1 MKNLLNLQVARGLNL
16 KVEAVPKEGPE
27 NSVSGDVLHIRV
39 RDHEVHQE
47 SVGSIPRTAI
57 AGGGALAETEGA
69 PPVATENG
77 GETATAVSGGV
88 DGGRTAATAENAA
101 DVHTALG
108 RGARIQKVTTDG
120 RLSNC

>member
-1 MKNLLNLQVARGLNL
+1 MKNILNLQVARSLNLL
-16 KVEAVPKEGPE
+16 KVEAAPEEGPE
-27 NSVSGDVLHIRV
+27 NSVSGDVLRIRV

-57 AGGGALAETEGA
+57 AGGEALAETEGD
-69 PPVATENG
+69 PPVAIENG
-77 GETATAVSGGV
+77 GETATVVSGV
-88 DGGRTAATAENAA
+88 DGGRIAATGETAD

-108 RGARIQKVTTDG
+108 LGARIQKVTTDG